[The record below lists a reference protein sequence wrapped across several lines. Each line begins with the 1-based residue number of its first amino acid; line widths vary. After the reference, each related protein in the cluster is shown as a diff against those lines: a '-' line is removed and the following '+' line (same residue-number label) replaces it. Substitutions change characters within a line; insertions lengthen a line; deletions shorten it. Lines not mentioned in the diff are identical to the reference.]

1 MADKTLST
9 PQRSEGPFHASSW
22 AKTAAE
28 SWWPAGPL
36 HPCSLM
42 PSAVSACS
50 LDTMGCCGC
59 VTHMGA
65 PTNTHADVH
74 GWSACGFDL
83 LSYCE
88 TMCVIAAVKDR
99 RPF

>member
-36 HPCSLM
+36 HPGSLM

-50 LDTMGCCGC
+50 LQTAGFCGG
-59 VTHMGA
+59 VTHMGV
-65 PTNTHADVH
+65 PTNTHEDVK
-74 GWSACGFDL
+74 S
-83 LSYCE
+83 
-88 TMCVIAAVKDR
+88 
-99 RPF
+99 